1 MRTLPVY
8 STSALSGSCIWNPA
22 VASMSEA
29 LLARPACCVVLMT
42 VTLIWE
48 GGTGLALW
56 VGHGTSPTS
65 AYLIFS
71 EKPLPKGMGRS
82 PVNTRAAN
90 TAATI
95 IATPM
100 MENVVF

>member
-1 MRTLPVY
+1 
-8 STSALSGSCIWNPA
+8 
-22 VASMSEA
+22 
-29 LLARPACCVVLMT
+29 MT
-42 VTLIWE
+42 VTLTCE

-56 VGHGTSPTS
+56 IGHGTSPTS

-90 TAATI
+90 TAAAI

-100 MENVVF
+100 MENVVFWRCCRSRRKRSRGVRAGWGAFGVLTTPP